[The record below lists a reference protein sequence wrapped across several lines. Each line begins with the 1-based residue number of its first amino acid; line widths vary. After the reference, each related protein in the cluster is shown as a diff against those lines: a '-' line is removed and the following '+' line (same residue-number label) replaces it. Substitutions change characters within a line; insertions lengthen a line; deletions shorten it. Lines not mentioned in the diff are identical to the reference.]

1 MTLLFLRKVDED
13 VYTRIIHEDENNR
26 FVDQLLKQRIINQ
39 AISDQ
44 LKTNGSRPRVLYGL
58 PKIHKKGTP
67 MRPILSTI
75 GSFNYMM
82 CKWLVPMV
90 SHLCS
95 NEFVVRDSFTFAKF
109 ISGFENRDYVMASF
123 DVTSLF
129 TNIPI
134 KETCNII
141 LDKCFPNSTSTFNG
155 FTRDLFSKV
164 LKNCT
169 SNNLFIFNEEL
180 YLLVLQM
187 GNGKLP

>member
-1 MTLLFLRKVDED
+1 
-13 VYTRIIHEDENNR
+13 
-26 FVDQLLKQRIINQ
+26 
-39 AISDQ
+39 
-44 LKTNGSRPRVLYGL
+44 
-58 PKIHKKGTP
+58 

-141 LDKCFPNSTSTFNG
+141 LDKCFPDSTSTFNG

-164 LKNCT
+164 LNNCT
-169 SNNLFIFNEEL
+169 SNNLFMFNEEL
-180 YLLVLQM
+180 YVQKDGVPM
-187 GNGKLP
+187 GGVISPTLANIFLCFHESF